1 MMMIK
6 EIGTASIF
14 HKQRKHRALY
24 NGTSNTHTRMHT
36 HARTHTRMHVRTHII
51 KLTVTMTKHSN
62 IISSNLNGSMVLFSS
77 VNCLLG
83 DGGVMGVAD
92 FVGPQLYL

>member
-36 HARTHTRMHVRTHII
+36 HARTHTHMHMRARTHTHTHISH
-51 KLTVTMTKHSN
+51 LWMTETVVTKTER
-62 IISSNLNGSMVLFSS
+62 LETVFEK
-77 VNCLLG
+77 
-83 DGGVMGVAD
+83 VASKCG
-92 FVGPQLYL
+92 FE